1 MASNGTIPEWS
12 FPSNGG
18 GAVEGFNNAAI
29 DHFSG
34 ARIQSLVRES
44 IQNSLDA
51 RKDKDKPVRVSFT
64 FDEVSASDAI
74 GIAELAV
81 FLKLAKEKALRD
93 KNTDVQDFLSEAL
106 GMIGKN
112 KESFGVFGIHDS
124 NTTGLRGPVNID
136 DDLNGEGGQW
146 LALVKGT
153 GHSHKPD
160 SESLGSFGHGSK
172 APIAVS
178 KFRTVFYFT
187 KIDTDTKKI
196 EERFQGKCILMSMKM
211 PDGHWTQATGF
222 FGEPG
227 RLDPLIGAAIPGWAR
242 DLRSTQSD
250 ETGTSVFIP
259 EPDLNCSIEDLWN
272 LVKLST
278 LRSFYFAVK
287 KGHLA
292 VEFGDGTKLE
302 SNNLIEFN
310 DKVLAEFGDHVDT
323 SGETAAKM
331 LRFNQTIQNPT
342 NNQENGTPLEGTLIS
357 NSFGDYEWFMRVGVE
372 LDSREVAVA
381 RQNGMLITHNPKNL
395 ERFPG
400 TKPFSLFVCVTG
412 RAGVTTLRSMENP
425 AHDRF
430 EPDRIKKDE
439 KRKKAEKDY
448 KEFCEEI
455 RALIV
460 KHAGLDAGD
469 EAVSVDLEKFLGGK
483 NESTDSEGEFEE
495 TTRIKIGPIRKVKKT
510 TPKRKRKGTGEI
522 ADRRHYFEL
531 KDLRIVREDPNELL
545 VKVYF
550 TPKADS
556 AYSLSLLRSGIEES
570 EVIAFRDPKSK
581 TWEKVRKMPK
591 PKNGER
597 IELTIEV
604 SELAFTSAF
613 ELEIYRD

>member
-1 MASNGTIPEWS
+1 MSSKSAAPQWR

-18 GAVEGFNNAAI
+18 GADEGFNNAAI

-51 RKDKDKPVRVSFT
+51 RKSKDEPVLVSFT
-64 FDEVSASDAI
+64 FDEILAKDAI
-74 GIAELAV
+74 GIPELSD
-81 FLKLAKEKALRD
+81 FLKMAKDRAEKDNNEDAKGFFAAALEILQ
-93 KNTDVQDFLSEAL
+93 K
-106 GMIGKN
+106 K
-112 KESFGVFGIHDS
+112 KSFGVFGIHDS
-124 NTTGLRGPVNID
+124 NTTGLRGPINKDVDVRN
-136 DDLNGEGGQW
+136 EGGQW

-178 KFRTVFYFT
+178 KFRTVFYFSR
-187 KIDTDTKKI
+187 IDSEKKNV
-196 EERFQGKCILMSMKM
+196 EERFQGKSILVSMKLA
-211 PDGHWTQATGF
+211 DGDWTQATGF
-222 FGEPG
+222 FGEPK
-227 RLDPLIGAAIPGWAR
+227 RLDPIIGNEIPGWVK
-242 DLRSTQSD
+242 DLRSKQSD

-259 EPDLNCSIEDLWN
+259 EPDLNCSVADLWN

-292 VEFGDGTKLE
+292 VKFGDGTKLE
-302 SNNLIEFN
+302 SNNLDAFN
-310 DKVLAEFGDHVDT
+310 DLVLFEFGSHIDT

-342 NNQENGTPLEGTLIS
+342 NNQENAMPLLGKLTS
-357 NSFGDYEWFMRVGVE
+357 KSFGEYEWYMRVGVE

-381 RQNGMLITHNPKNL
+381 RQNGMLITHNPQNL

-412 RAGVTTLRSMENP
+412 SAGVTTLRSMENP
-425 AHDRF
+425 AHDKF
-430 EPDRIKKDE
+430 ELDRIKNEE
-439 KRKKAEKDY
+439 KRNKAKLDY

-455 RALIV
+455 RVLIS
-460 KHAGLDAGD
+460 KHAALDAGE
-469 EAVSVDLEKFLGGK
+469 EAVSVDLQKFLGGK
-483 NESTDSEGEFEE
+483 NDSSDSAGEFEE
-495 TTRIKIGPIRKVKKT
+495 TTKIKIGPIRKMKKT
-510 TPKRKRKGTGEI
+510 EPTGGGGGGGSGGPKRVRFPY
-522 ADRRHYFEL
+522 R
-531 KDLRIVREDPNELL
+531 DLRIVRVDPGKPV

-550 TPKADS
+550 TPVTSS
-556 AYSLSLLRSGIEES
+556 AYKLSLLRSGLEES
-570 EVIAFRDPKSK
+570 ETISFRDPKSK
-581 TWEKVRKMPK
+581 KWEEERTMPK
-591 PKNGER
+591 PKKGER

-604 SELAFTSAF
+604 SELAFSSAF
-613 ELEIYRD
+613 ELEIFQ

>member
-1 MASNGTIPEWS
+1 
-12 FPSNGG
+12 
-18 GAVEGFNNAAI
+18 
-29 DHFSG
+29 
-34 ARIQSLVRES
+34 
-44 IQNSLDA
+44 
-51 RKDKDKPVRVSFT
+51 
-64 FDEVSASDAI
+64 
-74 GIAELAV
+74 
-81 FLKLAKEKALRD
+81 
-93 KNTDVQDFLSEAL
+93 
-106 GMIGKN
+106 
-112 KESFGVFGIHDS
+112 
-124 NTTGLRGPVNID
+124 
-136 DDLNGEGGQW
+136 
-146 LALVKGT
+146 
-153 GHSHKPD
+153 
-160 SESLGSFGHGSK
+160 
-172 APIAVS
+172 
-178 KFRTVFYFT
+178 
-187 KIDTDTKKI
+187 
-196 EERFQGKCILMSMKM
+196 
-211 PDGHWTQATGF
+211 
-222 FGEPG
+222 
-227 RLDPLIGAAIPGWAR
+227 
-242 DLRSTQSD
+242 
-250 ETGTSVFIP
+250 
-259 EPDLNCSIEDLWN
+259 
-272 LVKLST
+272 
-278 LRSFYFAVK
+278 
-287 KGHLA
+287 
-292 VEFGDGTKLE
+292 
-302 SNNLIEFN
+302 
-310 DKVLAEFGDHVDT
+310 
-323 SGETAAKM
+323 
-331 LRFNQTIQNPT
+331 
-342 NNQENGTPLEGTLIS
+342 
-357 NSFGDYEWFMRVGVE
+357 
-372 LDSREVAVA
+372 
-381 RQNGMLITHNPKNL
+381 
-395 ERFPG
+395 
-400 TKPFSLFVCVTG
+400 
-412 RAGVTTLRSMENP
+412 MENP

-510 TPKRKRKGTGEI
+510 TPKRKRKGTSEI